1 MFAYI
6 KGELVDVSTDSI
18 VIDMG
23 NYGVNVR
30 VSERFLEELPPI
42 GTQMKVH
49 TYTYVK
55 EDAFLLYGFASKT
68 DLELFK
74 MMITVSGIGPKG
86 ALAILS
92 VMSGNDLRFAIYAG
106 DAKAISKANGVG
118 AKTAERMIL
127 ELRDKINIEDTLTA
141 PLEDSVESIS
151 GTGDLNASKKDAIEA
166 LVALGYNMT
175 EATKAVKQVDVALTD
190 ADDILKAAL
199 KYLF

>member
-1 MFAYI
+1 MFAYV

-30 VSERFLEELPPI
+30 VSDRFLEELPPI

-151 GTGDLNASKKDAIEA
+151 GTGDLNAAKKDAIEA

-175 EATKAVKQVDVALTD
+175 EATKAVKQVDIALTD

>member
-6 KGELVDVSTDSI
+6 KGELVDVFTDSI

-30 VSERFLEELPPI
+30 VSDRFLEELPPI

-151 GTGDLNASKKDAIEA
+151 STGDLNASKKDAIEA

-175 EATKAVKQVDVALTD
+175 EATKAVKQVDIALTD